1 MLLEV
6 LHQSKIIQYHE
17 NKKSFILCSSILI
30 FLLVAVTA
38 KAELHSGMKELVG
51 SSLIDKSGNEFST
64 EVLSG
69 KMIGLYFFSAG
80 WCPESLQDLQSE
92 NP

>member
-1 MLLEV
+1 MKTKNPF
-6 LHQSKIIQYHE
+6 S
-17 NKKSFILCSSILI
+17 LCSSIVI

-69 KMIGLYFFSAG
+69 KMIGLYFSAG
-80 WCPESLQDLQSE
+80 WCPPCKTFS
-92 NP
+92 P

>member
-1 MLLEV
+1 M
-6 LHQSKIIQYHE
+6 KTK
-17 NKKSFILCSSILI
+17 NPFILCSSILI

-69 KMIGLYFFSAG
+69 K
-80 WCPESLQDLQSE
+80 
-92 NP
+92 